1 QRTVGLAQPGQDAKM
16 KVWRDQ
22 GEKTVDVKIGEAP
35 DEKEAKPQPS
45 GRATPSTLGLE
56 VRPLT
61 PDVARQLNLKSS
73 DGVIVARGDEGSAAG
88 EAGGPGGDGAREPRR
103 QEVRAAG

>member
-1 QRTVGLAQPGQDAKM
+1 VGLAQPGQDAKM

-35 DEKEAKPQPS
+35 DEKEAKQQPS
-45 GRATPSTLGLE
+45 GRVTPSALGLD

-61 PDVARQLNLKSS
+61 PEIARQLNLKST
-73 DGVIVARGDEGSAAG
+73 DGVIVARVDENSAAG
-88 EAGGPGGDGAREPRR
+88 EAGCS
-103 QEVRAAG
+103 AAT